1 MLKKQVRKLE
11 ENSDELTNSLETC
24 EDKLKETISTIKEIT
39 SKLSDD
45 QTKQITLQGER
56 DRLKIQTTQ
65 YSETT
70 NFLQQNLKDTR
81 EGFQLKLETAKT
93 NYEYLSETHKSLQS
107 IHQTTSSKLSDANK
121 TISNQEMKFS
131 QNETSIRELKDNLS
145 ISLERN
151 EKNSKQ
157 INEYNDEINRY
168 ANQIKELEESA
179 KRDELARRKLHEII
193 LDLKGTVRVFIRICP
208 SLSDTEISNSIFS
221 YPDSWRGQ
229 TLQLNEIDSKILQF
243 DFDKVYPPTIPDT
256 NLYKDLESLILSSVK
271 GNQINIFSYGNS
283 GYSNPLNENSQNRKL
298 MKYTCSTVMNHVNE
312 LTLQGWNF
320 KVNASCISIQ
330 EDKTENIFSHADDN
344 LITIPSQSIIQDL
357 CYVDIHNDNQIEE
370 LFNSY
375 SNYDNIDDTTI
386 MYQMNISGNNSS
398 TGENTTGT
406 LNLVCLAQP
415 SSEKD
420 TKSCITLKEVIT
432 SLANNESSI
441 PYRKSP
447 LTSFLHKS
455 LNGNAKTLF
464 VVNIPDASSKSEEQ
478 LDTLRF
484 AKEIN
489 SCNITA
495 STTNQQRRKK
505 QK

>member
-1 MLKKQVRKLE
+1 
-11 ENSDELTNSLETC
+11 
-24 EDKLKETISTIKEIT
+24 
-39 SKLSDD
+39 
-45 QTKQITLQGER
+45 
-56 DRLKIQTTQ
+56 
-65 YSETT
+65 
-70 NFLQQNLKDTR
+70 
-81 EGFQLKLETAKT
+81 
-93 NYEYLSETHKSLQS
+93 
-107 IHQTTSSKLSDANK
+107 
-121 TISNQEMKFS
+121 
-131 QNETSIRELKDNLS
+131 
-145 ISLERN
+145 
-151 EKNSKQ
+151 
-157 INEYNDEINRY
+157 
-168 ANQIKELEESA
+168 
-179 KRDELARRKLHEII
+179 
-193 LDLKGTVRVFIRICP
+193 
-208 SLSDTEISNSIFS
+208 
-221 YPDSWRGQ
+221 
-229 TLQLNEIDSKILQF
+229 
-243 DFDKVYPPTIPDT
+243 
-256 NLYKDLESLILSSVK
+256 
-271 GNQINIFSYGNS
+271 
-283 GYSNPLNENSQNRKL
+283 